1 MARRPRRDGPDTW
14 HHVVNRG
21 IAKRTLFET
30 PRDFRVFLA
39 LIAKEVRRGRIEVHA
54 FSLMLNHFH
63 LLVRSVTGD
72 LGAALRHIQLGY
84 SRWFNR
90 TRERD
95 GPLYRGRFASER
107 IDSLAYR
114 RNVVT
119 YIHDNPVKAG
129 IVTNPIDYAWSSG
142 PHCARA
148 TRPRWL
154 ETTWIDDEI
163 ARRGGEGSR
172 AAQLLQ
178 AFPINVDDAFR
189 AQIERRLRQRIP
201 SALDDEDVTLH
212 YVATPRT
219 IRWTMRKSMLAD
231 GTRAWLPA
239 VRQDQVPDTIARL
252 QRRQTSPSPAIGARV
267 WRRLTVLL
275 YRLAG
280 LTQRAIGYLLGHA
293 ESTISGDMQDHREA
307 LRRSSRYA
315 GIAAHVVAAALNTV
329 A

>member
-39 LIAKEVRRGRIEVHA
+39 LIAKEVRRGRVEVHA

-63 LLVRSVTGD
+63 LLVRSVTGE
-72 LGAALRHIQLGY
+72 LGAALRQIQLGY

-107 IDSLAYR
+107 IDSLTYR

-129 IVTNPIDYAWSSG
+129 VVTSPIDYAWSSA
-142 PHCARA
+142 PHLAGSA
-148 TRPRWL
+148 QPRWL
-154 ETTWIDDEI
+154 ETSWIDDEI
-163 ARRGGEGSR
+163 ARRGGDGSR
-172 AAQLLQ
+172 NAQLLE

-201 SALDDEDVTLH
+201 ESMEEEDLTLH

-219 IRWTMRKSMLAD
+219 IGWTIRKSMLAD
-231 GTRAWLPA
+231 GTRPWLPC
-239 VRQDQVPDTIARL
+239 VRQDQVMDTVDRV
-252 QRRQTSPSPAIGARV
+252 QRRHTSKRRSISARV

-280 LTQRAIGYLLGHA
+280 MTQRAIAYLLGRGA
-293 ESTISGDMQDHREA
+293 STISGDLQDHREA
-307 LRRSSRYA
+307 LRRSSHYA
-315 GIAAHVVAAALNTV
+315 SLAAHVVAAARTAAL
-329 A
+329 

>member
-30 PRDFRVFLA
+30 PKDSRVFLA
-39 LIAKEVRRGRIEVHA
+39 FIAKEVRRGRIEVHA

-63 LLVRSVTGD
+63 LLVRSVTGE
-72 LGAALRHIQLGY
+72 LGPALRQIQLGY

-90 TRERD
+90 TRKRD

-129 IVTNPIDYAWSSG
+129 VVTSPVDYAWSSA
-142 PHCARA
+142 PHLARA
-148 TRPRWL
+148 KRPRWL
-154 ETTWIDDEI
+154 STDWIDDELV
-163 ARRGGEGSR
+163 RRGGEGSR
-172 AAQLLQ
+172 AAQLLE
-178 AFPINVDDAFR
+178 AFPINIDDAFR
-189 AQIERRLRQRIP
+189 SQIERRLRQRIP
-201 SALDDEDVTLH
+201 QSLEDEDVTLH
-212 YVATPRT
+212 YVNTPRT
-219 IRWTMRKSMLAD
+219 IRWTLWKSMLAD
-231 GTRAWLPA
+231 GTRAWVPP
-239 VRQDQVPDTIARL
+239 VRQDHVEDTIESV
-252 QRRQTSPSPAIGARV
+252 RRRSSSVRRKIGARV

-280 LTQRAIGYLLGHA
+280 MTQRAIGSLLGTSA
-293 ESTISGDMQDHREA
+293 ATISGDMHDHRES
-307 LRRSSRYA
+307 LRRSPSYA
-315 GIAAHVVAAALNTV
+315 ALVARVVAAARTAAL
-329 A
+329 